1 MLFLAKAA
9 LGFCGALTLT
19 GAYVFHEGVI
29 RVDVDQNCSNGSHVH
44 LFVPAT
50 VVPVGLRVVPF
61 HHLERAAAQARPFL
75 PAIRELSKELQKYP
89 NAELVDVRNGTDHV
103 RVTVH
108 DGKLYVDAVNNTDNI
123 HVSFPVE
130 TISDVADRLEAAA
143 PGV

>member
-89 NAELVDVRNGTDHV
+89 NAELRRCPQWDQSRARHSARRKTVRRRRDKYPT
-103 RVTVH
+103 T
-108 DGKLYVDAVNNTDNI
+108 
-123 HVSFPVE
+123 SCEFP
-130 TISDVADRLEAAA
+130 
-143 PGV
+143 G